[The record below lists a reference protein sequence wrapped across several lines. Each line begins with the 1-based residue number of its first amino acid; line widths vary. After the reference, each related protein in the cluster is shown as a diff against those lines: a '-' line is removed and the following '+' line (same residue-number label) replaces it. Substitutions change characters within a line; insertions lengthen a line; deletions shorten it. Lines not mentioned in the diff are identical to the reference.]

1 MNAIEVSHLRR
12 VFKSNIGVIKR
23 TTKEIVAVDNV
34 SFGIE
39 EGELFGLLGPNG
51 AGKTTTVKMLT
62 GLLRPSAGTASVC
75 GFDIRTQT
83 LEAKRRL
90 GLVPDEP
97 FVYPKLTGAE
107 FLRLTGDLYEVPFDV
122 QRRRIP
128 ELLEMFELTHAG
140 GELLETYS
148 HGMRQ
153 KTVLAG
159 VLLHEPKALLLDE
172 PLVGL
177 DPKSAKMA
185 KEIFKTMAARGCAIF
200 MCTHV
205 LEIAERICDR
215 IGIIQGGRLIAEGTL
230 ADLRATAKSGR
241 AGLEDMFLDLTGGA
255 EYAALLKNL

>member
-1 MNAIEVSHLRR
+1 MIEVCGLSKRYGSFEAVSDLTLR
-12 VFKSNIGVIKR
+12 VEPGQIYGF
-23 TTKEIVAVDNV
+23 
-34 SFGIE
+34 
-39 EGELFGLLGPNG
+39 LGPNG
-51 AGKTTTVKMLT
+51 AGKTTTVKVLT
-62 GLLRPSAGTASVC
+62 GLLRPSGGTARIC
-75 GFDIRTQT
+75 GYDVVLDT

-107 FLRLTGDLYEVPFDV
+107 FLRLTGDLYGVPDAV

-128 ELLEMFELTHAG
+128 ELLAMFELTEFA

-153 KTVLAG
+153 KVVLSS

-177 DPKSAKMA
+177 DPKSARMA
-185 KEIFKTMAARGCAIF
+185 KEIFRTMAGRGCAIF

-215 IGIIQGGRLIAEGTL
+215 IGIILAGRLVAEGTL
-230 ADLRATAKSGR
+230 AELRARGQGQA
-241 AGLEDMFLDLTGGA
+241 LEDIFLTLTGGR
-255 EYAALLKNL
+255 EYADLLKNL

>member
-1 MNAIEVSHLRR
+1 MIAVRGLSKTFGGRPVVDGLDLH
-12 VFKSNIGVIKR
+12 VAAG
-23 TTKEIVAVDNV
+23 EIYG
-34 SFGIE
+34 F
-39 EGELFGLLGPNG
+39 LGPNG

-62 GLLRPSAGTASVC
+62 GLLRPTAGTAKVC
-75 GFDIRTQT
+75 GFDVQTQT

-107 FLRLTGDLYEVPFDV
+107 FLRLTGDLYEVPLEV

-128 ELLEMFELTHAG
+128 ELLEMFELTHAA

-185 KEIFKTMAARGCAIF
+185 KEIFKTMASRGCAIF

-215 IGIIQGGRLIAEGTL
+215 IGIILGGKLVAEGTL
-230 ADLRATAKSGR
+230 SDLRANAKTGGG
-241 AGLEDMFLDLTGGA
+241 ALEDIFLNLTGGA
-255 EYAALLKNL
+255 EYASLLKNL